1 MTAAPPAITLLRPE
15 SLTALAAQQ
24 IERLILGGAI
34 AAGSRINEQALA
46 AQLGISR
53 GPVREAIR
61 GLERSGLVVTVVNQ
75 GSYVRK
81 VSVEEALELYDLRA
95 LLTGHACESLAAAAP
110 PGAEARLESLVAQME
125 QAASAHDAPS
135 YYALNLEFH
144 AALLECGSGPRSQ
157 RIYAD
162 LGNELH
168 LFRRRAL
175 VAPEKMRES
184 NAEHAA
190 ILSAIRD
197 RNPGAARGAGE
208 AHIRGGKRR
217 FAASTPGTSRPPETA
232 AGGNNHDPDQAAQH
246 DPPPDPVAP
255 DTCRAGA
262 PPPPRRRRR

>member
-1 MTAAPPAITLLRPE
+1 MAAEDPASVTLLRPA
-15 SLTALAAQQ
+15 SLTALAGAQ
-24 IERLILGGAI
+24 IERLILTGGI
-34 AAGSRINEQALA
+34 PAGSRINEQALA

-75 GSYVRK
+75 GSYVRR

-95 LLTGHACESLAAAAP
+95 LLTGHACASIAEAPP
-110 PGAEARLESLVAQME
+110 PGAEARLAGLVARME
-125 QAASAHDAPS
+125 ALAAADDAPG
-135 YYALNLEFH
+135 YYAANLEFH
-144 AALLECGSGPRSQ
+144 DALLALGSGPRSQ

-190 ILSAIRD
+190 ILAAIAAGD
-197 RNPGAARGAGE
+197 PQAARAAGE

-217 FAASTPGTSRPPETA
+217 FAASTPGPSRPRQTA
-232 AGGNNHDPDQAAQH
+232 AGGTHERDDTAQH
-246 DPPPDPVAP
+246 DPPYDPP
-255 DTCRAGA
+255 A
-262 PPPPRRRRR
+262 PPARRRRR